1 MADAEGG
8 IPGQKVGGVMGTVV
22 GRVDS
27 GDGEGTEVGGIG
39 LVAGGKQQDGCEDE
53 GFVHG
58 GSPQGAR
65 V

>member
-1 MADAEGG
+1 
-8 IPGQKVGGVMGTVV
+8 MGTVV

-58 GSPQGAR
+58 GFPQGAR